1 MRHCGMQP
9 STKPHK
15 MDKLCR
21 IRDLQR
27 AVMRFEADFEA
38 HYGISL
44 NEGMT
49 LCSLSQCEKM
59 CPGELGEAL
68 GLTPSNMSKV
78 LRSVESKGLAVRE
91 MCCKDRRQFF
101 YSVTAAGAPA
111 ARNARLPVARTPR
124 STAGVAQPRIRIRKA
139 DGADEEGQ

>member
-1 MRHCGMQP
+1 
-9 STKPHK
+9 

-49 LCSLSQCEKM
+49 LCTLSGAERM
-59 CPGELGEAL
+59 CPGELGETL

-78 LRSVESKGLAVRE
+78 LRSAETKGLVRRE
-91 MCCKDRRQFF
+91 MCCRDRRQIH
-101 YSVTAAGAPA
+101 YSITPPG
-111 ARNARLPVARTPR
+111 RRLLESLDCRAIELPDPLRGWLEA
-124 STAGVAQPRIRIRKA
+124 
-139 DGADEEGQ
+139 E

>member
-1 MRHCGMQP
+1 
-9 STKPHK
+9 

-44 NEGMT
+44 HEGMT
-49 LCSLSQCEKM
+49 LCTLSQCEKM

-101 YSVTAAGAPA
+101 YSATPQGRRLLETLDCASFELPAPLQEWLN
-111 ARNARLPVARTPR
+111 R
-124 STAGVAQPRIRIRKA
+124 
-139 DGADEEGQ
+139 E

>member
-1 MRHCGMQP
+1 
-9 STKPHK
+9 
-15 MDKLCR
+15 MDRLCK

-49 LCSLSQCEKM
+49 LCTLSGSERM

-68 GLTPSNMSKV
+68 GLTPSN
-78 LRSVESKGLAVRE
+78 RSNRKGWPCVK
-91 MCCKDRRQFF
+91 C
-101 YSVTAAGAPA
+101 VAG
-111 ARNARLPVARTPR
+111 TGGR
-124 STAGVAQPRIRIRKA
+124 SSIR
-139 DGADEEGQ
+139 

>member
-1 MRHCGMQP
+1 
-9 STKPHK
+9 

-49 LCSLSQCEKM
+49 LCTLSRREKM

-68 GLTPSNMSKV
+68 GLTASNMSKV
-78 LRSVESKGLAVRE
+78 LRTVESKGLARRE
-91 MCCKDRRQFF
+91 MCCQDRRQFF
-101 YSVTAAGAPA
+101 YSLTPQG
-111 ARNARLPVARTPR
+111 RELLGSLDCQSIDLPEPLRAWVEA
-124 STAGVAQPRIRIRKA
+124 
-139 DGADEEGQ
+139 E

>member
-1 MRHCGMQP
+1 
-9 STKPHK
+9 
-15 MDKLCR
+15 MDRLCK

-27 AVMRFEADFEA
+27 AVMHFEADFET

-49 LCSLSQCEKM
+49 LCTLSRTERM

-78 LRSVESKGLAVRE
+78 LRTIESKGLAARE
-91 MCCKDRRQFF
+91 MCCRDRRQFF
-101 YSVTAAGAPA
+101 YSLTPQGRELLESIHCSELEMPDLLERWLRTAEPK
-111 ARNARLPVARTPR
+111 P
-124 STAGVAQPRIRIRKA
+124 
-139 DGADEEGQ
+139 

>member
-1 MRHCGMQP
+1 MNR
-9 STKPHK
+9 
-15 MDKLCR
+15 LCR

-27 AVMRFEADFEA
+27 AVMRFEADFET

-49 LCSLSQCEKM
+49 LCTLAGGGKM
-59 CPGELGEAL
+59 CPRELGDAL

-78 LRSVESKGLAVRE
+78 LRAAESKGLVLRE

-101 YSVTAAGAPA
+101 YSLTVQG
-111 ARNARLPVARTPR
+111 RNQLHAIRCTEVELPPLL
-124 STAGVAQPRIRIRKA
+124 AQWLDSQP
-139 DGADEEGQ
+139 EP

>member
-1 MRHCGMQP
+1 
-9 STKPHK
+9 
-15 MDKLCR
+15 MDRLCK

-49 LCSLSQCEKM
+49 LCTLSGSERM

-78 LRSVESKGLAVRE
+78 LRTVESKGLAARE
-91 MCCKDRRQFF
+91 MCCRDRRQIF
-101 YSVTAAGAPA
+101 YSLTPQGRELLASVHSSEMEIPEVLETW
-111 ARNARLPVARTPR
+111 LRTQ
-124 STAGVAQPRIRIRKA
+124 SEA
-139 DGADEEGQ
+139 

>member
-1 MRHCGMQP
+1 
-9 STKPHK
+9 
-15 MDKLCR
+15 MDRLCR

-27 AVMRFEADFEA
+27 AVMHFEADFET

-49 LCSLSQCEKM
+49 LCTLSRTERM

-78 LRSVESKGLAVRE
+78 LRTVESKGLATRE
-91 MCCKDRRQFF
+91 MCCQDRRQFF
-101 YSVTAAGAPA
+101 YSLTPQGRKLLESIHCSELEMPDLLERWLHTAEPK
-111 ARNARLPVARTPR
+111 R
-124 STAGVAQPRIRIRKA
+124 
-139 DGADEEGQ
+139 

>member
-1 MRHCGMQP
+1 
-9 STKPHK
+9 
-15 MDKLCR
+15 MDRLCK

-49 LCSLSQCEKM
+49 LCTLSGSERM

-68 GLTPSNMSKV
+68 GLTP
-78 LRSVESKGLAVRE
+78 LEHVE
-91 MCCKDRRQFF
+91 
-101 YSVTAAGAPA
+101 GAPH
-111 ARNARLPVARTPR
+111 
-124 STAGVAQPRIRIRKA
+124 GRIERVGRA
-139 DGADEEGQ
+139 